1 MGFRLEKRCSL
12 PCSAGLSGVGTS
24 VTVYRSKDK
33 PVRKG
38 ELCLTLSKG
47 QEGSTEISK
56 LSVSGYIRYLT
67 LV

>member
-1 MGFRLEKRCSL
+1 MGFRLEKRRSL

-38 ELCLTLSKG
+38 DLCLTLSKG
-47 QEGSTEISK
+47 QEGSTSK
-56 LSVSGYIRYLT
+56 LSMSGYIRYLT